1 MGQSSEG
8 EKSPPSSMIY
18 EKRVVADGSLSSPTG
33 GVQVVGMHAR
43 AHTHTH
49 THTHRSLASSRN
61 TGTITVCWSP
71 NLSTDL
77 THIPLCLDCQ
87 VKFYPSVSPSGN
99 SLMPQ

>member
-1 MGQSSEG
+1 MGQSSEA
-8 EKSPPSSMIY
+8 EKSPPFSTIY
-18 EKRVVADGSLSSPTG
+18 EKRVVAHGSLSSTA
-33 GVQVVGMHAR
+33 GVQVVGMHTR

-49 THTHRSLASSRN
+49 THTQMRLASSKK
-61 TGTITVCWSP
+61 TGTFTACWSL

-77 THIPLCLDCQ
+77 THIPLCLDCR